1 MSKKY
6 SVFITAL
13 FCLFTFG
20 FGAALILSPSRDF
33 SDQENRY
40 LAQFKAPTL
49 KTLRSGEFME
59 KFEDYVTDQFPLR
72 DQWVQLKAYSERA
85 LGKQENNKVYF
96 GTDGQTLFAHFTA
109 PTREALEQKVGFVN
123 KLGANLDVP
132 VYFSLVPDKS
142 WAWAGLLPD
151 NAPNVDDGSTIGM
164 TRELCGDL
172 IPDKNQP
179 WSEPPP
185 DGAAYHMKFID
196 LSYTL
201 GNTCGNAASPA
212 DDSFYRT
219 DHHWTA
225 MGAQRT
231 FQKLMEGMG
240 LQAADWSGLP
250 RTQVSGSFYG
260 TTYSA
265 AGAGWVEPDTIY
277 TIIPEGGTKGNITVT
292 GYPEGAPVDSSLY
305 HPEKLAVKDKYAYF
319 LGGNQPLCVIK
330 NPDAANGK
338 LLVIRDSYADS
349 LAPFLAEAFQE
360 VHLFDLRYNNLSL
373 KQYVA
378 DNGIGQVLVLYS
390 AANFATDINLF
401 KLAR

>member
-6 SVFITAL
+6 STFITAL
-13 FCLFTFG
+13 FCLFIFG
-20 FGAALILSPSRDF
+20 FGIALILSPSRDF

-72 DQWVQLKAYSERA
+72 DQWIQLKALSERA
-85 LGKQENNKVYF
+85 LGKQENNGVYF
-96 GTDGQTLFAHFTA
+96 GTNGQTLFAQFKA
-109 PTREALEQKVGFVN
+109 PSGDELEQKVGFVN

-142 WAWAGLLPD
+142 FVLADLLPA
-151 NAPNVDDGSTIGM
+151 NAPSVDDGSTI
-164 TRELCGDL
+164 EEAQALCGD
-172 IPDKNQP
+172 KVT
-179 WSEPPP
+179 
-185 DGAAYHMKFID
+185 YID
-196 LSYTL
+196 LRTML
-201 GNTCGNAASPA
+201 TGERDA
-212 DDSFYRT
+212 FYRT
-219 DHHWTA
+219 DHHWTT
-225 MGAQRT
+225 MGARLAFQR
-231 FQKLMEGMG
+231 LMSGMNLVRPIAAEDLNG
-240 LQAADWSGLP
+240 LSYQGLP
-250 RTQVSGSFYG
+250 YTEVSGSFYG

-265 AGAGWVEPDTIY
+265 SGAGWVEPDSICTV
-277 TIIPEGGTKGNITVT
+277 IPEGGTKGNVTVT
-292 GYPEGAPVDSSLY
+292 RYPEGAPIEGGLY
-305 HPEKLAVKDKYAYF
+305 YPEKLEVKDKYAYF

-330 NPDAANGK
+330 NPDAAGGK

-349 LAPFLAEAFQE
+349 LAPFLAEEFQE

-390 AANFATDINLF
+390 AANFSTDQNLF
-401 KLAR
+401 KLGM

>member
-6 SVFITAL
+6 STFITAL
-13 FCLFTFG
+13 FCLFIFG
-20 FGAALILSPSRDF
+20 FGIALILSPSRDF

-85 LGKQENNKVYF
+85 LGKQENNGVYF
-96 GTDGQTLFAHFTA
+96 SPDGQTLFAHFTA

-123 KLGANLDVP
+123 KLGANLVVP

-142 WAWAGLLPD
+142 FVLADLLPA
-151 NAPNVDDGSTIGM
+151 NAPSVDDGSTI
-164 TRELCGDL
+164 EEAQALCGD
-172 IPDKNQP
+172 KVT
-179 WSEPPP
+179 
-185 DGAAYHMKFID
+185 YID
-196 LSYTL
+196 LRTML
-201 GNTCGNAASPA
+201 TGERDA
-212 DDSFYRT
+212 FYRT
-219 DHHWTA
+219 DHHWTT
-225 MGAQRT
+225 MGARLAFQR
-231 FQKLMEGMG
+231 LMSGMNLVRPIAAEDLNG
-240 LQAADWSGLP
+240 LSYQGLP
-250 RTQVSGSFYG
+250 YTEVSGSVYG

-265 AGAGWVEPDTIY
+265 SGAGWVEPDIICTV
-277 TIIPEGGTKGNITVT
+277 IPEGGTKGNVTVT
-292 GYPEGAPVDSSLY
+292 RYPEGAPIEGGLY
-305 HPEKLAVKDKYAYF
+305 YPEKLAVKDKYAYF

-330 NPDAANGK
+330 NPDAASGK

-349 LAPFLAEAFQE
+349 LAPFLAEEFQE

-378 DNGIGQVLVLYS
+378 DNGIDQVLVLYS
-390 AANFATDINLF
+390 AANFSTDQNLF
-401 KLAR
+401 KLGL

>member
-6 SVFITAL
+6 SIFITVL
-13 FCLFTFG
+13 FCLFIFG

-33 SDQENRY
+33 SDQENRF

-72 DQWVQLKAYSERA
+72 DQWIQLKALSERA
-85 LGKQENNKVYF
+85 LGKQENNGVYF
-96 GTDGQTLFAHFTA
+96 GTDGQTLFAQFKA
-109 PTREALEQKVGFVN
+109 PSGDELEQKVGFVN

-142 WAWAGLLPD
+142 FVLADLLPP
-151 NAPNVDDGSTIGM
+151 NAPSVDDGSTI
-164 TRELCGDL
+164 EEAQALCGDRVT
-172 IPDKNQP
+172 
-179 WSEPPP
+179 
-185 DGAAYHMKFID
+185 YID
-196 LSYTL
+196 LRTML
-201 GNTCGNAASPA
+201 TGERDA
-212 DDSFYRT
+212 FYRT
-219 DHHWTA
+219 DHHWTT
-225 MGAQRT
+225 MGARLAFQR
-231 FQKLMEGMG
+231 LMSGMDLVRPIAAEDLNG
-240 LQAADWSGLP
+240 LSYQGLP
-250 RTQVSGSFYG
+250 YTEVSGSFYG

-265 AGAGWVEPDTIY
+265 SGAGWVEPDSICTV
-277 TIIPEGGTKGNITVT
+277 IPEGGTKGNVTVT
-292 GYPEGAPVDSSLY
+292 RYPEGAPIEGGLY
-305 HPEKLAVKDKYAYF
+305 YPEKLEVKDKYAYF

-330 NPDAANGK
+330 NPDAASGK

-349 LAPFLAEAFQE
+349 LAPFLAEEFQE

-390 AANFATDINLF
+390 AANFSTDQNLF
-401 KLAR
+401 KLGM